1 MLKGISPILSPDLL
15 KVLASMGHGDEI
27 VIADGNFPA
36 DSMAN
41 RLVRLDGHGV
51 VPILNAV
58 LELIPL
64 DKFVDKPAAVM
75 QVAPGTGSEP
85 EIWSDFRKC
94 IADKDDLFAIGGRD
108 ISVSIEILERFT
120 FYERAKNA
128 YTIVATGETAVYANI
143 ILKKGVVLLSD

>member
-51 VPILNAV
+51 VPILNAI
-58 LELIPL
+58 LDLIPL
-64 DKFVDKPAAVM
+64 DKFVDKPAALM

-85 EIWSDFRKC
+85 EIWADFRKC

-108 ISVSIEILERFT
+108 ISFSIEILERFT

-128 YTIVATGETAVYANI
+128 YAIVATGETAVYANI
-143 ILKKGVVLLSD
+143 ILKKGVVLLPD

>member
-58 LELIPL
+58 LDLIPL
-64 DKFVDKPAAVM
+64 DKFVDKPAALM

-85 EIWSDFRKC
+85 EIWADFRKC
-94 IADKDDLFAIGGRD
+94 IADKDDLFAMGGRD

-128 YTIVATGETAVYANI
+128 YAIVATGETAVYANI
-143 ILKKGVVLLSD
+143 ILKKGVVLLPD